1 MVKIL
6 SGKKVTNLIPSLLII
21 TLLLIPS
28 LHKHANADNNLI
40 LAVHPYLPAEELK
53 KKFTPLANYLSN
65 QTGMKIIVKIG
76 SSYDEHIQYI
86 GQDKVDI
93 AYMGPAS
100 YVTMTNQFGSKPLL
114 ARLEINSNPW
124 FQGNIITRN
133 DSDINTLEDLKG
145 KHIAFGD
152 PNSTMSYIIPHYMLT
167 KAGVF
172 TDPLTKHQFLYSH
185 NNVALGVLSG
195 DFDAGAV
202 KPEVF
207 RKFEAKGLHTVALT
221 PKISEHLFITR
232 SNLPVKNIEKLRHA
246 MLNIKYSDEGM
257 IALTTIKKSITG
269 LVKTS
274 DNDYEN
280 LRKIII
286 ESQQSK

>member
-1 MVKIL
+1 MIKIL
-6 SGKKVTNLIPSLLII
+6 SNKKVKNLFPFILI
-21 TLLLIPS
+21 LLLISS
-28 LHKHANADNNLI
+28 LHKQANADNDLI
-40 LAVHPYLPAEELK
+40 LAVHPYLPTEELN

-65 QTGMKIIVKIG
+65 QTGIKINVKVG

-100 YVTMTNQFGSKPLL
+100 YVNMTNQFGSKPLL
-114 ARLEINSNPW
+114 ARLEIKGKPW

-133 DSDINTLEDLKG
+133 DSNINTLEDLKG

-152 PNSTMSYIIPHYMLT
+152 PNSTMSYILPRHMLT
-167 KAGVF
+167 KADVF
-172 TDPLTKHQFLYSH
+172 TDPLTKYQFLYSH

-207 RKFEAKGLHTVALT
+207 RKFEAKGLRTVALT
-221 PKISEHLFITR
+221 PEISEHLFITR
-232 SNLPVKNIEKLRHA
+232 SNLPAKDIDKLRHA
-246 MLNIKYSDEGM
+246 MLNIKSSDEGM
-257 IALTTIKKSITG
+257 TALTTIKKSITG

-274 DNDYEN
+274 DDDYEN

-286 ESQQSK
+286 ESQEFK

>member
-1 MVKIL
+1 MIKIL
-6 SGKKVTNLIPSLLII
+6 SNSKVKNLFPSIFIITFLLIS
-21 TLLLIPS
+21 S
-28 LHKHANADNNLI
+28 LHKQASADNNLV

-65 QTGMKIIVKIG
+65 QTGMKINVKIG

-100 YVTMTNQFGSKPLL
+100 YVNMTNQFGSKPLL
-114 ARLEINSNPW
+114 ARLEIEGHPW

-133 DSDINTLEDLKG
+133 DSNINTLEDLKG

-152 PNSTMSYIIPHYMLT
+152 PNSTMSYIIPHHMLT

-172 TDPLTKHQFLYSH
+172 TDPLTKYQFLYSH

-207 RKFEAKGLHTVALT
+207 KKFEKKGLRTVTLT
-221 PKISEHLFITR
+221 PRISEHLFITR
-232 SNLPVKNIEKLRHA
+232 SNLPVNDIEKLRHA
-246 MLNIKYSDEGM
+246 MLNIKHSDEGM
-257 IALTTIKKSITG
+257 AALASIKKNITG

-274 DNDYEN
+274 NDDYEN